1 MKADNQRKSL
11 DSFFKKEY
19 NKLLNYVRKNIK
31 ELYFNVP
38 PEDIIQDVA
47 LNLLSKFDVDL
58 QVENLAA
65 YIYRSLKNKIIDE
78 KRKTKND
85 LSIEYFEQNKK
96 LNEEVISILDESNIE
111 EGKPDIDKEKLYKAI
126 ALLNPDE
133 QEIILSTEF
142 DKKTFVELSE
152 ELDIPIGTLLSRKHR
167 ALAKLFKILTK
178 NENKQFKINEN
189 GNERKFSRKRVL
201 SQ

>member
-1 MKADNQRKSL
+1 MKADNQRTSL

-178 NENKQFKINEN
+178 NENKQFKINKN

>member
-1 MKADNQRKSL
+1 MKADNQRTSL

>member
-1 MKADNQRKSL
+1 MKADNQRTSL

-58 QVENLAA
+58 QIENLAA

-142 DKKTFVELSE
+142 DKKTYIELSE
-152 ELDIPIGTLLSRKHR
+152 KLDIPIGTLLSRKHR